1 MPIYT
6 DQEKIDESDK
16 SKWLKDNSQR
26 LLAYNQLPNDDD
38 NYDSDEG
45 AGEDGPLP
53 DDITSGQFKTLEY
66 HTVAK
71 AINEAIDPEV
81 SFILYRGVSSN
92 TAFNMHKNNSAGGE
106 PANINTPPPTIENAR
121 QQVGK
126 GAYLPEFSV
135 DESVFDRFSRNRY
148 GVVVKIKSK
157 YLSPGSE
164 SESGFVANKNAPIEI
179 LKIYDRTF
187 GKPEKSL
194 PNAS

>member
-1 MPIYT
+1 MPTYKN
-6 DQEKIDESDK
+6 QEKTDK
-16 SKWLKDNSQR
+16 PWLRDNSQR
-26 LLAYNQLPNDDD
+26 LLAYNQLPKDDD
-38 NYDSDEG
+38 NYDSDED
-45 AGEDGPLP
+45 EDGPLP
-53 DDITSGQFKTLEY
+53 DDIISGQLKTLEY

-71 AINEAIDPEV
+71 SIKEAIDPEA
-81 SFILYRGVSSN
+81 SFILYRGVSSK
-92 TAFNMHKNNSAGGE
+92 TAFDMYKNSSAGGE
-106 PANINTPPPTIENAR
+106 PANIDSPPPTTENAR

-157 YLSPGSE
+157 YLSLGSE
-164 SESGFVANKNAPIEI
+164 SESGFVTNKDAPIEI

-187 GKPEKSL
+187 GKAEKSL

>member
-1 MPIYT
+1 MPTYKN
-6 DQEKIDESDK
+6 QEKTDK
-16 SKWLKDNSQR
+16 SWLKDNSQR
-26 LLAYNQLPNDDD
+26 LLAYNQLPKDDD
-38 NYDSDEG
+38 NYDSDED
-45 AGEDGPLP
+45 EDGPLP
-53 DDITSGQFKTLEY
+53 DDIISGQLKTLEY

-71 AINEAIDPEV
+71 FIKEAIDPEA
-81 SFILYRGVSSN
+81 SFILYRGVSSK
-92 TAFNMHKNNSAGGE
+92 TAFDMYKNSSAGGE
-106 PANINTPPPTIENAR
+106 PANIDSPPPTTENAR

-157 YLSPGSE
+157 YLSLGSE
-164 SESGFVANKNAPIEI
+164 SESGFVTNKDAPIEI

-187 GKPEKSL
+187 GKAEKSL

>member
-1 MPIYT
+1 MPTYKN
-6 DQEKIDESDK
+6 QEKTDK
-16 SKWLKDNSQR
+16 SWLKDNSQQ
-26 LLAYNQLPNDDD
+26 LLAYNQLPKDDD
-38 NYDSDEG
+38 NYDSDED
-45 AGEDGPLP
+45 EDGPLP
-53 DDITSGQFKTLEY
+53 DDIISGQLKTLEY

-71 AINEAIDPEV
+71 FIKEAIDPEA
-81 SFILYRGVSSN
+81 SFILYRGVSSK
-92 TAFNMHKNNSAGGE
+92 TAFDMYKNSSAGGE
-106 PANINTPPPTIENAR
+106 PANIDSPPPTTENAR

-157 YLSPGSE
+157 YLSLGSE
-164 SESGFVANKNAPIEI
+164 SESGFVTNKDAPIEI

-187 GKPEKSL
+187 GKAEKSL

>member
-1 MPIYT
+1 MPKYT
-6 DQEKIDESDK
+6 MNEDDK
-16 SKWLKDNSQR
+16 KFLKDNSQA
-26 LLAYNQLPNDDD
+26 LLAYNQLSEDDD
-38 NYDSDEG
+38 NYDSDED
-45 AGEDGPLP
+45 EDGPLP

-66 HTVAK
+66 HTVAR
-71 AINEAIDPEV
+71 AIKEAIDPEA
-81 SFILYRGVSSN
+81 SFILYRGVSSK
-92 TAFNMHKNNSAGGE
+92 TAFDMYKNSSAGGE
-106 PANINTPPPTIENAR
+106 PANINAPPPTIENAR

-148 GVVVKIKSK
+148 GVVVEIKSK

-164 SESGFVANKNAPIEI
+164 SESGFVANKNAPIKI

-187 GKPEKSL
+187 EKPEKSL

>member
-1 MPIYT
+1 MPIYK
-6 DQEKIDESDK
+6 DQEIIDESDK

-26 LLAYNQLPNDDD
+26 LLAYNQLPDDDD
-38 NYDSDEG
+38 NYDSDED
-45 AGEDGPLP
+45 EDGPLP
-53 DDITSGQFKTLEY
+53 YDIISGQFKTLEY
-66 HTVAK
+66 HTIAK
-71 AINEAIDPEV
+71 SINEAIDPEV

-92 TAFNMHKNNSAGGE
+92 TAFNMYKNNSAGGE
-106 PANINTPPPTIENAR
+106 PANINTPSPTIENVR

-164 SESGFVANKNAPIEI
+164 SESGFVANKDAPIEI
-179 LKIYDRTF
+179 LKTYDRTF
-187 GKPEKSL
+187 GKAENSL